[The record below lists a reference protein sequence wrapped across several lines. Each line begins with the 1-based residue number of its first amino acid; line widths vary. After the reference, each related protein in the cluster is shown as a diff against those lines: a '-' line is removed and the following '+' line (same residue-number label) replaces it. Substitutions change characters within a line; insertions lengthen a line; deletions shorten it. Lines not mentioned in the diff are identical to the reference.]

1 MVLDS
6 EENELLTNNNSI
18 LSGFNSFDILFED
31 SEIQGG
37 GESSQVEND
46 SLSRANSSI
55 FISFINLYSAMLSN
69 FFLDLI
75 DELQVQCVEASFEF
89 KIFTILV
96 LFFLLIILLIAVF
109 WRLYGP
115 IIDNFYK
122 NQSNLKF
129 FSFFHSIIANILNY
143 FTFKVFYT
151 RKPSEQYNSKEK
163 EE

>member
-46 SLSRANSSI
+46 S
-55 FISFINLYSAMLSN
+55 
-69 FFLDLI
+69 
-75 DELQVQCVEASFEF
+75 VEASFEF